1 MAKEDLYPKFTLE
14 MFEQAL
20 PLTRLDSP
28 SAIAAAR
35 YVLVDGLNTREAGVK
50 AGYKESS
57 ARSAASRAA
66 LKVAGVAK
74 ICPCCKRPFNE

>member
-1 MAKEDLYPKFTLE
+1 MAKAELYPRFTLE

-20 PLTRLDSP
+20 PLTRIESH
-28 SAIAAAR
+28 SAAAAAR
-35 YVLVDGLNTREAGVK
+35 YVLVDGMNTREAGIK

-66 LKVAGVAK
+66 LKVAGVAN
-74 ICPCCKRPFNE
+74 ICPCCKRPFNQ

>member
-1 MAKEDLYPKFTLE
+1 MAKDELYPRFTSE

-20 PLTRLDSP
+20 TLTRIDSP
-28 SAIAAAR
+28 AAINAAR
-35 YVLVDGLNTREAGVK
+35 YVLVDGMTTREAGIK

-66 LKVAGVAK
+66 LKIADVAK
-74 ICPCCKRPFNE
+74 VCPCCKRPF